1 MCAYR
6 ILASVEEENYH
17 IFFDSEGATQKEV
30 ESPTEKLYLKFSKNT
45 WDIFDKP
52 MFQLLQVFWQKLA
65 KGSDPVTDCL
75 TNKPWQWSDL

>member
-6 ILASVEEENYH
+6 FLASVEEENYH

-52 MFQLLQVFWQKLA
+52 M
-65 KGSDPVTDCL
+65 
-75 TNKPWQWSDL
+75 